1 MHDCGACTQ
10 LNKAIRSAERLTRAD
25 KNLKDWIVF
34 RRARAGGPGAVCSQA
49 SRDNTGVGQ
58 FVPNQIFPTTSFP
71 SDHAIVCGVTNL
83 NPKPYTLNPTCYTLN
98 PKPGTLNC
106 GVKINPRP

>member
-1 MHDCGACTQ
+1 MHDYGACTQKSESQQKNESMHDYGACTQ

-34 RRARAGGPGAVCSQA
+34 RRAASAGGPLRPGAACSQA

-71 SDHAIVCGVTNL
+71 SDHAIVCAVSNL
-83 NPKPYTLNPTCYTLN
+83 NPQP
-98 PKPGTLNC
+98 
-106 GVKINPRP
+106 